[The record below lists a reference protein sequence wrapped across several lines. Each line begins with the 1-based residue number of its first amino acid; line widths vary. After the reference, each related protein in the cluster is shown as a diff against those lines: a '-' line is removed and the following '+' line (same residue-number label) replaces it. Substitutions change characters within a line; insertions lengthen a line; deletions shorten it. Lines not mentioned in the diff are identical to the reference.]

1 MGHLVLEVS
10 AAGVVGVLAVA
21 ALLDVA
27 GGHLESIEPLPPPR
41 ADFNSGKEGGELVKL
56 VSLPAVG
63 EVVMALGALDLH
75 TGEHPRHLRG
85 DVGGLPHLRH
95 DDRRFAV
102 LGGNAAGG
110 DHVAGNPVPAGGRF
124 VELAHEKRLE
134 RPGHRD
140 GPFVAAA
147 IEDDVAKIPCPIP
160 CPGGIGEQ
168 PVDEFGPRLRRG
180 VDEEGGKLVGRGLAA
195 HEVEHGPPEEGGVVA
210 GGRRRGGG
218 GDEPSRCHEEGCQT
232 DSPGGGCGGHAQFNV
247 RVRQSSRPRQRIH
260 PAGPNAA

>member
-1 MGHLVLEVS
+1 MAGEEKPRPHHRAGLRGVVDVGHLVLEVS

-102 LGGNAAGG
+102 LGGTAAGG
-110 DHVAGNPVPAGGRF
+110 DHVAGT
-124 VELAHEKRLE
+124 
-134 RPGHRD
+134 
-140 GPFVAAA
+140 FVAAA

-168 PVDEFGPRLRRG
+168 PVDEFGPLLRRG